1 MFEAGLGGMDHLFG
15 SECAAGMAAHAVGD
29 DGQCHA
35 TLAGMLK
42 DRDAILLFL
51 AISLV
56 LCGARINCY
65 RHCFSL
71 SGARLARKKCPM
83 QR

>member
-1 MFEAGLGGMDHLFG
+1 MDHLFSG
-15 SECAAGMAAHAVGD
+15 ERPAGVPAHAIGND
-29 DGQCHA
+29 SQGHA
-35 TLAGMLK
+35 ALTGVRK

-51 AISLV
+51 AIPLV

-71 SGARLARKKCPM
+71 SGRKLSTKGIAVAGG
-83 QR
+83 

>member
-1 MFEAGLGGMDHLFG
+1 
-15 SECAAGMAAHAVGD
+15 
-29 DGQCHA
+29 
-35 TLAGMLK
+35 MLK
-42 DRDAILLFL
+42 DRDPVLLFL

-71 SGARLARKKCPM
+71 SGARLARKKCPT

>member
-1 MFEAGLGGMDHLFG
+1 MP
-15 SECAAGMAAHAVGD
+15 AHAIGD
-29 DGQCHA
+29 DGQCHT

-56 LCGARINCY
+56 LCGARIDC
-65 RHCFSL
+65 
-71 SGARLARKKCPM
+71 
-83 QR
+83 